1 MQRTIRLR
9 IDNIA
14 PVVLPDITP
23 AVADIDF
30 TGRVS
35 DSLDFVGR
43 SLAEAFGPPVSS
55 GGTVMRN
62 GAYSADGVDRVVM
75 PLANNPVPT
84 YPRSMQAAG
93 IETNFVVVFVVD
105 STGRVDNQTLEFP
118 ATAQPVFADAVR
130 RALGRSRYRPA
141 EMGGRRVRQLVQ
153 QEFVFRLEK

>member
-1 MQRTIRLR
+1 
-9 IDNIA
+9 
-14 PVVLPDITP
+14 
-23 AVADIDF
+23 
-30 TGRVS
+30 
-35 DSLDFVGR
+35 
-43 SLAEAFGPPVSS
+43 
-55 GGTVMRN
+55 MRN
-62 GAYSADGVDRVVM
+62 GAYTSDGVDRVVM
-75 PLANNPVPT
+75 PLANNPVPV
-84 YPRSMQAAG
+84 YPRSMAAAG